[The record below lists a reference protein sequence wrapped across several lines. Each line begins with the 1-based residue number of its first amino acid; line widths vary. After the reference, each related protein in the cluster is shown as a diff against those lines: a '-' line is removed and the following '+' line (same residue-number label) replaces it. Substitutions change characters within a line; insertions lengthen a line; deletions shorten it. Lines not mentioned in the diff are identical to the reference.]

1 MPMAAHPQ
9 FMRRC
14 LELASLGRYNVGN
27 GALVGAVLVRDELI
41 IAEGYH
47 SHFGATHAERMLLES
62 FTEPILSSD
71 ILYVNLEPCCHIGKT
86 PPCTDIILERGI
98 KHVVYG
104 IQDPDNRVTGKGIE
118 LLQAKGVRVE
128 GPILRAECEY
138 FSRGF
143 LTVRTK
149 GRPHITL
156 KMAQN
161 RAGFISNADGSPLK
175 ITSEEQDIWSH
186 TWLRAKN
193 DAVVVGVQ
201 TIMSDNPLLNTRLAQ
216 RDEISIQ
223 SGLNKNVDTSSNKKL
238 IQKEPLRIILD
249 PQFRLPEEARVCDV
263 SAQPTLVCISP
274 EAEKKNQA
282 KADVLRSRGVKVCI
296 VAIDQ
301 SGTFEWGSLW
311 KTLLTPVSGF
321 DGITSILVEGGAR
334 TWQHFEGAGMVD
346 EQVTL
351 LG

>member
-14 LELASLGRYNVGN
+14 LELASLGRWSVGN
-27 GALVGAVLVRDELI
+27 GALVGAVLVREGKI

-47 SHFGATHAERMLLES
+47 ACFGAPHAERMLLDS
-62 FTEPILSSD
+62 FTESILSSD
-71 ILYVNLEPCCHIGKT
+71 ILYVNLEPCCHTGKT
-86 PPCTDIILERGI
+86 PPCTDIILDRGVR
-98 KHVVYG
+98 HVVYG
-104 IQDPDNRVTGKGIE
+104 IQDPDSRVTGKGIE
-118 LLQAKGVRVE
+118 LLQEKGVRVE

-138 FSRGF
+138 LSRGF

-149 GRPHITL
+149 SRPYITL

-161 RAGFISNADGSPLK
+161 RSGFISNADGSPLK

-193 DAVVVGVQ
+193 DAILVGVQ

-223 SGLNKNVDTSSNKKL
+223 SGLNTNLNNLSNKKL
-238 IQKEPLRIILD
+238 IQKEPLRIFLD
-249 PQFRLPEEARVCDV
+249 PQFRISEEARVCDV

-274 EAEKKNQA
+274 EAEKKNKA

-301 SGTFEWGSLW
+301 SGAFEWASLW

-334 TWQHFEGAGMVD
+334 TWKYFQDAGMVD